1 MRLIDADGLRIVKC
15 NPYVFRNKGY
25 ADGWNAAMDSA
36 MSVFKNAPTIDAEP
50 VRHGHWIPVKAMV
63 GIDPVTMDFK
73 IGDADRCSLCST
85 DFVSVQTKYKYC
97 PFCGAKMGG
106 ESGVQE

>member
-1 MRLIDADGLRIVKC
+1 MRLIDADRI
-15 NPYVFRNKGY
+15 NYDIY
-25 ADGWNAAMDSA
+25 EDDSGTKFVVIRIDDL
-36 MSVFKNAPTIDAEP
+36 SQIPTIEAEP

-97 PFCGAKMGG
+97 PFCGAKMDG
-106 ESGVQE
+106 ESEVQE

>member
-1 MRLIDADGLRIVKC
+1 MRLIDADRI
-15 NPYVFRNKGY
+15 NYDIY
-25 ADGWNAAMDSA
+25 EDDSGTKFVVIRIDDL
-36 MSVFKNAPTIDAEP
+36 SQIPTIEAEP

-97 PFCGAKMGG
+97 PFCGAKMDGG
-106 ESGVQE
+106 EANGN